1 MINLFLRKRNH
12 NLTVILKIVDKA
24 HFHPG
29 VQWTTQNI
37 WDVMAASKGMKNA
50 DLVAWL
56 CSSSNGVP
64 IPGME
69 VGKAAIGELC
79 DPQGI
84 GGHVSIN
91 EIMNSIAM
99 SANVSLFL

>member
-1 MINLFLRKRNH
+1 
-12 NLTVILKIVDKA
+12 
-24 HFHPG
+24 
-29 VQWTTQNI
+29 
-37 WDVMAASKGMKNA
+37 MAASKGMKNA

-84 GGHVSIN
+84 GGHVSMN